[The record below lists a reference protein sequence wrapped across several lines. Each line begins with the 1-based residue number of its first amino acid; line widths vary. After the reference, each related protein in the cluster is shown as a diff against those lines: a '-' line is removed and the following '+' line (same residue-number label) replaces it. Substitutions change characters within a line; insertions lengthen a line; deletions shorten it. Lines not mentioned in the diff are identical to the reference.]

1 MPKSVLFADDSAATR
16 RAIRS
21 LLTAIFGGTL
31 TYLEADGGH
40 EALNK
45 AITWQPDVVVLDIAM
60 PGLNG
65 VEAARYI
72 HQWSPKSAIL
82 AISSYDVEEV
92 IPRGVVGT
100 GIRGFVRKDSMGT
113 KLCPAIQALLEGR
126 TYFAE
131 RSAAVSVG
139 HQPGAA

>member
-21 LLTAIFGGTL
+21 LLTATLGDGL
-31 TYLEADGGH
+31 TYIEADGGH

-45 AITWQPDVVVLDIAM
+45 AITWQPDVVLLDIAM

-65 VEAARYI
+65 VETARYI

-92 IPRGVVGT
+92 IPRVAGT
-100 GIRGFVRKDSMGT
+100 GIRGFVRKDSMGS
-113 KLCPAIQALLEGR
+113 KLCPAIQALLDGK
-126 TYFAE
+126 TYFAAE
-131 RSAAVSVG
+131 RSAAISAI
-139 HQPGAA
+139 HQPETA